1 MRQPS
6 LAATRLAEDSRR
18 GRRAKSERSSPPCA
32 PEALRSARILTRS
45 PPSSPPRA
53 QVDEVRPTVLLVN
66 LPPVLLRAPIPRR
79 ERFLPP
85 RDHHHPRHAPGVE
98 PEARDV
104 AQGARTS
111 GRFAR
116 RVDRSGRGE
125 DRRQSARPPPS
136 ARRSR
141 PARCARTPRPA
152 NRTLGSYTATRPRAG
167 AAKGSELTV
176 GNWLAHHR
184 AHGETARRA
193 VLVRLVRRE
202 IRWGLAVR
210 RAQAQNE
217 EAGARAEPEVA
228 RAARSGP
235 NSESDQTH
243 PP

>member
-45 PPSSPPRA
+45 PPGSPPRA

-152 NRTLGSYTATRPRAG
+152 NRTLGFGRTPRHA
-167 AAKGSELTV
+167 
-176 GNWLAHHR
+176 R
-184 AHGETARRA
+184 ARARRRA
-193 VLVRLVRRE
+193 RNSPSAIGSLTTERTAKPPGAPCSYASSGEKYGGVWPCVAHKRRTRKPVRALN
-202 IRWGLAVR
+202 L
-210 RAQAQNE
+210 
-217 EAGARAEPEVA
+217 
-228 RAARSGP
+228 
-235 NSESDQTH
+235 
-243 PP
+243 

>member
-1 MRQPS
+1 MIRQPS
-6 LAATRLAEDSRR
+6 LAATRLAEDPIR

-45 PPSSPPRA
+45 PPGSPPRA

-125 DRRQSARPPPS
+125 LRRPTPRPPS
-136 ARRSR
+136 GGRRSR
-141 PARCARTPRPA
+141 PARAVRTCAPESCASGIGDTPRHA
-152 NRTLGSYTATRPRAG
+152 RARPRRRVRR
-167 AAKGSELTV
+167 LTV
-176 GNWLAHHR
+176 VRRPAHDR
-184 AHGETARRA
+184 AHGEAARRA
-193 VLVRLVRRE
+193 RLVPLVRR
-202 IRWGLAVR
+202 ILR
-210 RAQAQNE
+210 RLTAARR
-217 EAGARAEPEVA
+217 ARAEFGRRPSRRINRVA
-228 RAARSGP
+228 RACLCSKI
-235 NSESDQTH
+235 NFTT
-243 PP
+243 